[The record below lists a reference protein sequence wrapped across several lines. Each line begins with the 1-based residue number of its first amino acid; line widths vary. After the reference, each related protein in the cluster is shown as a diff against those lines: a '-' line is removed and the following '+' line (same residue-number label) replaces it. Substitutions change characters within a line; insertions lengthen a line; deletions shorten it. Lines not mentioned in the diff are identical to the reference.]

1 MMTYEELKKIA
12 QPHIREKDNLPS
24 NALLLLTQL
33 HIPYKTEKQC
43 EKDFEGKY
51 NPLDNHPA
59 FLFVK
64 GDEKVLYFKTTTR
77 YYNFYIF
84 HEIAHY
90 ILGHEDDSPQNEI
103 DANMLACILAAPIEN
118 LPTNIKTAQD
128 LSSACTIPIDKAE
141 EYWAEIKHRLPKR
154 KLSTKRKIL
163 ITSII
168 CIIITLLSSAGF
180 MLSKKLSNQETKSD
194 TVKPNSAVHT
204 QTSEQE
210 KSQEEK
216 VIVTISGTKYHMP
229 NCRYVKNKTNVIEED
244 INTAINDGYAPCK
257 VCIK

>member
-1 MMTYEELKKIA
+1 MTYEELKKIA

-51 NPLDNHPA
+51 NPLDNYPA

-90 ILGHEDDSPQNEI
+90 ILGHEDDNPQNEL

-118 LPTNIKTAQD
+118 LPTNTKTAQD

-154 KLSTKRKIL
+154 KLSAKRKFV

-168 CIIITLLSSAGF
+168 CVIIMLLSSAGF
-180 MLSKKLSNQETKSD
+180 VLSKKLSNQESKTD
-194 TVKPNSAVHT
+194 TTEQNSIVHT
-204 QTSEQE
+204 QTQEQ
-210 KSQEEK
+210 KDLQEGK
-216 VIVTISGTKYHMP
+216 VYVTTSGTKYHLP
-229 NCRYVKNKTNVIEED
+229 NCRYVKYKTNITGY
-244 INTAINDGYAPCK
+244 NTDDAINKGYEPCK
-257 VCIK
+257 ICIK

>member
-1 MMTYEELKKIA
+1 MTYEELKKIA

-84 HEIAHY
+84 HELAHY
-90 ILGHEDDSPQNEI
+90 ILGHEDDSPQNEL
-103 DANMLACILAAPIEN
+103 DANMFACILVAPIEN

-128 LSSACTIPIDKAE
+128 LSSACQIPIDKAE
-141 EYWAEIKHRLPKR
+141 EYWTEIKEQLPKNK
-154 KLSTKRKIL
+154 KLIKRKI
-163 ITSII
+163 IIASII
-168 CIIITLLSSAGF
+168 SFVILCSSVAGF
-180 MLSKKLSNQETKSD
+180 LLAKTVHKQEQIPATTQPPTIHTPTPTENAVQNQN
-194 TVKPNSAVHT
+194 VV
-204 QTSEQE
+204 
-210 KSQEEK
+210 
-216 VIVTISGTKYHMP
+216 VTISGTKYHMP
-229 NCRYVKNKTNVIEED
+229 DCRYVKNKTNITEED
-244 INTAINDGYAPCK
+244 INTAINDGYSPCK